1 LPQNKNVQDTI
12 RHNLQDLINSSGK
25 IIITTHHKPDG
36 DAMGSSLGLYHYF
49 KQAGVD
55 AKVVTPTD
63 YAEFLHWLPANDV
76 VIVYEEQKEISQK
89 LIAEAEYIFCLDF
102 NALGRINEMGEN
114 VAASAAK
121 KVMIDHHQDPQD
133 FDSERFVEVGASST
147 CELIYKYI
155 QEHLDPSFM
164 TKEMGECIY
173 TGLITD
179 TGSFRFGSTTST
191 TIRTA
196 ADLMDLGV
204 VPANI
209 YHQLFDQNRLD
220 RLQLLGYFLANKIEL
235 IEEGKVALAHLTTDE
250 LKKYNVITGDTEGFV
265 NYGLGIRGVQLSVL
279 IIDRGYLVKM
289 SFRSTDVFP
298 CNEFS
303 AEFFNGGGHK
313 NAAGGASTVSLAN
326 TLAEFKEAIKTYRK
340 YLNED

>member
-1 LPQNKNVQDTI
+1 MQDTI
-12 RHNLQDLINSSGK
+12 SHSLQDLKRQSGK

-36 DAMGSSLGLYHYF
+36 DAMGSSLGLYHYL
-49 KQAGVD
+49 KAAGIES
-55 AKVVTPTD
+55 KVITPTD
-63 YAEFLHWLPANDV
+63 YADFLHWLPANESV
-76 VIVYEEQKEISQK
+76 LIYQEQKELCQGYIK
-89 LIAEAEYIFCLDF
+89 DAAYIFCLDF

-114 VAASAAK
+114 VAASSAK

-133 FDSERFVEVGASST
+133 FDDERYIEIGASST
-147 CELIYKYI
+147 CELIINYVKK
-155 QEHLDPSFM
+155 HLDISFM

-179 TGSFRFGSTTST
+179 TGSFRYGSTTSN

-204 VPANI
+204 VPAKI
-209 YHQLFDQNRLD
+209 YNNLFDQNRLD

-235 IEEGKVALAHLTTDE
+235 IEDGTVALAHLTEDE
-250 LKKYNVITGDTEGFV
+250 LAQYNVVTGDTEGFV
-265 NYGLGIRGVQLSVL
+265 NYGLGIKGVQLSAL

-303 AEFFNGGGHK
+303 AKYFNGGGHK
-313 NAAGGASTVSLAN
+313 NAAGGASEEGLKKTI
-326 TLAEFKEAIKTYRK
+326 EKFKESIKNYRQH
-340 YLNED
+340 LG